1 MVKNLLKLIILN
13 VIIMVKEIKIILIL
27 VVVVFIIM
35 IVHVIKVIEVVIV
48 VNVLLL
54 YIYILIAYCVYG
66 LNPYEKVDT
75 KLTVPKIIFTAKQQ
89 LPNSFSETFLIT
101 INGNVTTIK
110 ITQDNATCDKITAL
124 FKDNVKCSG
133 DPLIAS
139 SLITLEFQS
148 ACNEDFD
155 VINTTGGDVDIK
167 FTQGRRKCYECSNRG
182 ICDRSTRTCK
192 CQEYFLSSGGFDPT
206 KNEIVRGTRG
216 DCSYYESYRKA
227 VDKEEEEI

>member
-1 MVKNLLKLIILN
+1 
-13 VIIMVKEIKIILIL
+13 MVKEIIMIL

-75 KLTVPKIIFTAKQQ
+75 ELTVPKIIFTAKQQ
-89 LPNSFSETFLIT
+89 LSDSFSETFSIT
-101 INGNVTTIK
+101 INGNATTIK
-110 ITQDNATCDKITAL
+110 ITQDNATCDKITDL

-133 DPLIAS
+133 ELLS
-139 SLITLEFQS
+139 TSTSITLEFQS

-155 VINTTGGDVDIK
+155 VIDTTGGDAIT
-167 FTQGRRKCYECSNRG
+167 FIRGERICYECSNRG

>member
-1 MVKNLLKLIILN
+1 
-13 VIIMVKEIKIILIL
+13 MVKEIKIVLIIM
-27 VVVVFIIM
+27 FIM

-75 KLTVPKIIFTAKQQ
+75 KLTAPKIIFTAKQQ
-89 LPNSFSETFLIT
+89 LSDSFSQTFSIT
-101 INGNVTTIK
+101 INGNTTTIK
-110 ITQDNATCDKITAL
+110 ITQDNATCDDITAL

-133 DPLIAS
+133 ESLS
-139 SLITLEFQS
+139 SSSPITLEFQS

-155 VINTTGGDVDIK
+155 VIDTTGGDVIIT
-167 FTQGRRKCYECSNRG
+167 FTPGKRKCYECSNRG

>member
-1 MVKNLLKLIILN
+1 
-13 VIIMVKEIKIILIL
+13 MVKEIKIILIL

-75 KLTVPKIIFTAKQQ
+75 KLTVPTIIFTANQ
-89 LPNSFSETFLIT
+89 LLTPATFLIT
-101 INGNVTTIK
+101 INGNATTIK
-110 ITQDNATCDKITAL
+110 ITKDNATCDKITAL

-133 DPLIAS
+133 GPLSAS
-139 SLITLEFQS
+139 SSITLEFQS

-155 VINTTGGDVDIK
+155 VIDTTGGDVTIT
-167 FTQGRRKCYECSNRG
+167 FAPGERKCYECSNRG

>member
-1 MVKNLLKLIILN
+1 
-13 VIIMVKEIKIILIL
+13 MVKEIKIIMIL

-75 KLTVPKIIFTAKQQ
+75 KLTVPKIIFTVKKPLTPAT
-89 LPNSFSETFLIT
+89 FSETFSIT
-101 INGNVTTIK
+101 INGNTTTIK
-110 ITQDNATCDKITAL
+110 ITQDNATCDDITHL
-124 FKDNVKCSG
+124 FKDNVKCSVE
-133 DPLIAS
+133 
-139 SLITLEFQS
+139 SLSTSTSITLEFQS

-155 VINTTGGDVDIK
+155 VIDTTSGDVVTIT
-167 FTQGRRKCYECSNRG
+167 FTPGKRICYECSNRG

>member
-1 MVKNLLKLIILN
+1 
-13 VIIMVKEIKIILIL
+13 MVKEIKIIMIL

-75 KLTVPKIIFTAKQQ
+75 KLTAPKIIFTAKQQ

-101 INGNVTTIK
+101 INGNATTIK
-110 ITQDNATCDKITAL
+110 ITQDNATCDDITAL

-133 DPLIAS
+133 ESLS
-139 SLITLEFQS
+139 SSSPITLEFQS

-155 VINTTGGDVDIK
+155 VIDTTGGDAIT
-167 FTQGRRKCYECSNRG
+167 FIRGERICYECSNRG

>member
-1 MVKNLLKLIILN
+1 
-13 VIIMVKEIKIILIL
+13 MVKEIKIILIL

-75 KLTVPKIIFTAKQQ
+75 ELTVPKIIFTAKQQ
-89 LPNSFSETFLIT
+89 LSDSFSETFSIT
-101 INGNVTTIK
+101 INGNATTIK
-110 ITQDNATCDKITAL
+110 ITQDNATCDKITDL

-133 DPLIAS
+133 GPLS
-139 SLITLEFQS
+139 TSTSITLEFQS

-155 VINTTGGDVDIK
+155 VIDTTRAYVDIT
-167 FTQGRRKCYECSNRG
+167 FAPGERKCYECSNRG

>member
-1 MVKNLLKLIILN
+1 
-13 VIIMVKEIKIILIL
+13 MVKEIKIIMIL

-75 KLTVPKIIFTAKQQ
+75 KLTVPKIIFTVKKPLTPAT
-89 LPNSFSETFLIT
+89 FSETFSIT
-101 INGNVTTIK
+101 INGNATTIK
-110 ITQDNATCDKITAL
+110 ITQATTCDDITAL

-139 SLITLEFQS
+139 TSITLEFQS

-155 VINTTGGDVDIK
+155 VIDTTGGDVTIT
-167 FTQGRRKCYECSNRG
+167 FAPGTRICYECSNRG